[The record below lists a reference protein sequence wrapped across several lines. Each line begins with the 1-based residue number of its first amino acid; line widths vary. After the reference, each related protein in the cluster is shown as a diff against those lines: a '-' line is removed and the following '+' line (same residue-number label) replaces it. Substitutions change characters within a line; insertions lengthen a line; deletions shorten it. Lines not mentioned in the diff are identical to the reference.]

1 MNKLFAIHRIDNNKK
16 EEKLKIFNI
25 KTPKELENN
34 HLTFKLSKN
43 QINISNDKENA
54 SSSTFSRKNSLNL
67 LSSEPLSSFNLNT
80 SANSAIKTNE
90 TSKFLGKKIKINFE
104 ELKENVVN
112 LQNDLIQNISINE
125 KTDSE
130 NPANI
135 QNIKYKENK
144 TILKVYGKNWKKIQ
158 KLIGTRSITQARS
171 HAQKFLMKLKII
183 KNPCLNLDF
192 SNDKVKNLSDAI
204 KEIKKKNIN
213 QEEKKIFSINTL
225 INLSDSISNEGIE
238 SNKKENITKNLK
250 IKKYKEKENIIK
262 ESFNNNMNNGSKIL
276 FIKEEEKK
284 GNININENNI
294 YDKNINKDFEKNLN
308 KKEKINITQ
317 NNSDFQINKK
327 LFFDD
332 GFAFYLDNYND
343 YFGCNNITF
352 RIKEYCCNTNFESI
366 SIINK
371 NFFS

>member
-144 TILKVYGKNWKKIQ
+144 TILNTGRWSTEEHKKFIEGLKVYGKNWKKIQ

-171 HAQKFLMKLKII
+171 HAQKFLMKLKETNFMMNQKI
-183 KNPCLNLDF
+183 NP
-192 SNDKVKNLSDAI
+192 NLSWTKIMNYLRANFQYNELKDLFFSVEQ
-204 KEIKKKNIN
+204 KEEKKEEKKKIRRIINKPNKNKKKNNSEMSCAGDSNCDTNGESFHILSEN
-213 QEEKKIFSINTL
+213 DSFNEIDYEKEEKDEKEALEKFIECFNNTSED
-225 INLSDSISNEGIE
+225 INLNSSFEDISIQEDINRYQKDSFDYKTS
-238 SNKKENITKNLK
+238 LK
-250 IKKYKEKENIIK
+250 I
-262 ESFNNNMNNGSKIL
+262 
-276 FIKEEEKK
+276 
-284 GNININENNI
+284 
-294 YDKNINKDFEKNLN
+294 
-308 KKEKINITQ
+308 
-317 NNSDFQINKK
+317 
-327 LFFDD
+327 
-332 GFAFYLDNYND
+332 
-343 YFGCNNITF
+343 
-352 RIKEYCCNTNFESI
+352 
-366 SIINK
+366 
-371 NFFS
+371 